1 MAIKSDYDI
10 KNDILYFYVNEN
22 NVDYSIDYDDV
33 ILDVSGK
40 RITGIEIMDASK
52 FLSIKKSVDINKFFS
67 SLKNIKMDVEYKDN
81 SISVSINL
89 ESNKSNENIYIK
101 VPIKKE
107 LIVC

>member
-1 MAIKSDYDI
+1 MAIKSDYDFE
-10 KNDILYFYVNEN
+10 NDILYFYVNED
-22 NVDYSIDYDDV
+22 NVDYSIDYDDI

-40 RITGIEIMDASK
+40 RITGIEIIDASR
-52 FLSIKKSVDINKFFS
+52 FLSITKSKEIKKFFS
-67 SLKNIKMDVEYKDN
+67 SLKNIKMDVEYKNN

-89 ESNKSNENIYIK
+89 ESSKSKENIYIK